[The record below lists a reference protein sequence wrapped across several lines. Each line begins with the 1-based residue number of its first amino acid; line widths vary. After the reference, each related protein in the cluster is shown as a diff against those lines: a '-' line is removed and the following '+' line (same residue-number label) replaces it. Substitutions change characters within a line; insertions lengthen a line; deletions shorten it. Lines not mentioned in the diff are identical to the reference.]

1 MNLLHIDSSILGE
14 SSTSRAV
21 SAAVVAQWQRA
32 VPGLQVTYRDL
43 AERPLPHLS
52 SGSLAR
58 TDVTQVAQDARVLAE
73 FQEAD
78 VLVIGAPMY
87 NFTIPTQLKAWI
99 DRILVA
105 GKTFRYTAAGPQG
118 LAGGKRAIV
127 AVARGGIYS
136 QGAPG
141 EHVES
146 YLKFILAFVG
156 ITDVTFLRA
165 DGLAISPDARDK
177 GLRAALAAIPLPLAR
192 AA

>member
-1 MNLLHIDSSILGE
+1 MKLLHIDASILGE
-14 SSTSRAV
+14 SSGSRAV
-21 SAAVVAQWQRA
+21 SAAVVAQWQTA
-32 VPGLQVTYRDL
+32 VPGLQITYRDL

-52 SGSLAR
+52 SVSLAR
-58 TDVTQVAQDARVLAE
+58 TDVTEAAQDARVLAE

-87 NFTIPTQLKAWI
+87 NFTIPSQLKAWI
-99 DRILVA
+99 DRILVS

-118 LAGGKRAIV
+118 LAGG
-127 AVARGGIYS
+127 IYPE
-136 QGAPG
+136 GAPG

-146 YLKFILAFVG
+146 YLKFIFTFVG

-165 DGLAISPDARDK
+165 DGLAISPEARDK
-177 GLRAALAAIPLPLAR
+177 GLRAALVAIPLPLAR